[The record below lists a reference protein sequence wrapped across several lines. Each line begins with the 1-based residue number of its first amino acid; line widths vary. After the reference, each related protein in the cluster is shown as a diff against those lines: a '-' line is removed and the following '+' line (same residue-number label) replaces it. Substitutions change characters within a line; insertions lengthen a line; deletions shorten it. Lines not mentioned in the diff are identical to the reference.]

1 MNASSHHPQARHPG
15 PKTILRVPATANPP
29 FYKTQREV
37 YDFYVSHF
45 TLAPDE
51 QALYQKLLIDG
62 PIQGRYFGLDCAED
76 ACETNPDVLNTR
88 FVKYARQTAAS
99 AAHKA
104 LAEAGLSPHDIGGV
118 IVNTCT
124 GYLCPGLSSYLV
136 EDLKFPPSVKTLD
149 VVGMGCGGALPNIDT
164 ASALLAAHGG
174 RPWLSVAVEA
184 CSATMFMGTDPA
196 LIVSNCIFG
205 DGAAAVILQPESA
218 APGTRGLMRIMGS
231 TSSIHPKYREQ
242 LRYRQEEGRL
252 RNVLTTRVPAIGAKL
267 AGEALESL
275 LKLHQLERADIA
287 WWAVHAGGTAVL
299 DQVGRNLGLDASAL
313 QYSLDI
319 FRTYGNMSSPSVL
332 FALRKI
338 IEEGQ
343 PKSGDRCVLLSFG
356 AGFSAFAMLVEF
368 L

>member
-1 MNASSHHPQARHPG
+1 VT
-15 PKTILRVPATANPP
+15 TILGVPATANPP

-45 TLAPDE
+45 TLTPEE
-51 QALYQKLLIDG
+51 QALYHKLLIEG

-76 ACETNPDVLNTR
+76 ASETNPDKLNLR
-88 FVKYARQTAAS
+88 FAKYARLTGAA
-99 AAHKA
+99 AARQA
-104 LAEAGLSPHDIGGV
+104 MQAAGLGPDGLGGV

-136 EDLKFPPSVKTLD
+136 EDLGLPASVKTLD
-149 VVGMGCGGALPNIDT
+149 IAGMGCGGALPNIDT
-164 ASALLAAHGG
+164 ASALLAANGG

-184 CSATMFMGTDPA
+184 CSATMFMGADPA
-196 LIVSNCIFG
+196 LIVSNSIFG
-205 DGAAAVILQPESA
+205 DGAAAVILQDEA
-218 APGTRGLMRIMGS
+218 KVANPGGLMRILGS

-242 LRYRQEEGRL
+242 LRYRQEGGRL
-252 RNVLTTRVPAIGAKL
+252 RNVLTTRVPVIGAKL

-275 LKLHQLERADIA
+275 LAQHRIARQDIA

-299 DQVGRNLGLDASAL
+299 DQVGRDLGLAADDL
-313 QYSLDI
+313 QYSLNV

-332 FALRKI
+332 FALKQI
-338 IEEGQ
+338 MEQGK
-343 PKSGDRCVLLSFG
+343 PKPGERGVLLSFG
-356 AGFSAFAMLVEF
+356 AGFSAFAMLGEF